1 MLATKSCSLITQT
14 GLLIAGTPAD
24 RLAPF
29 ACFFAGTMVRY
40 IYAVGANEAAARIPG
55 APAMRA
61 NLLHYRLSGLF
72 CALGAMY
79 LYQNISATPGKG
91 ADYLVATVRAPI
103 LGGFLCG
110 VGGPFRACSA

>member
-1 MLATKSCSLITQT
+1 M
-14 GLLIAGTPAD
+14 G
-24 RLAPF
+24 
-29 ACFFAGTMVRY
+29 RY
-40 IYAVGANEAAARIPG
+40 IYAVGVNEAAARIAG
-55 APAMRA
+55 VPAMRA